1 MRKFDLYMV
10 ALKFLEDNDS
20 DVRQAAG
27 KALTNATVSKS
38 IESNQY
44 DANNHISDVSLKV
57 LEGCGVILSSDDIGS
72 ALITHLFNI
81 LLEKCE
87 TIRGATLA
95 VLEEFGYS
103 ERATSS
109 STLLNLSTKRKIFE
123 DEEPNPFEEKL
134 VSCHLVVSI
143 LASSC
148 KDTEKDYSLD
158 GVIKKVVS
166 HCIWLCQCLKGRP
179 NFHSLSHDV
188 SSANQVF
195 PCFHGIILGT
205 IAAVYLGFAE
215 EGIVAEAR
223 DTVFQICRD
232 FNGGE
237 VATGVHPCIFE
248 ALQVLSLAKPNCT
261 ETRENLLRCCF
272 LLPGISCV
280 SS

>member
-1 MRKFDLYMV
+1 MGSPRDGDGITRKEEDAANALSGNALELMALALSALVYESDTPNVLKRIDTFADAILESTDPLSPWNVRHSAAVAILSSGILSWKADSLNWGEGMNHLQRRKFDLYMV

-123 DEEPNPFEEKL
+123 DEEPNPFEEVRL
-134 VSCHLVVSI
+134 WRI
-143 LASSC
+143 L
-148 KDTEKDYSLD
+148 
-158 GVIKKVVS
+158 
-166 HCIWLCQCLKGRP
+166 H
-179 NFHSLSHDV
+179 
-188 SSANQVF
+188 
-195 PCFHGIILGT
+195 
-205 IAAVYLGFAE
+205 
-215 EGIVAEAR
+215 
-223 DTVFQICRD
+223 
-232 FNGGE
+232 
-237 VATGVHPCIFE
+237 
-248 ALQVLSLAKPNCT
+248 
-261 ETRENLLRCCF
+261 
-272 LLPGISCV
+272 
-280 SS
+280 